1 MTEGTI
7 WRQILLFSIP
17 LILGNLLQQ
26 MYNTVDSIIV
36 GNFVGSNAL
45 AAVGSSTSLICLLI
59 AFSMG
64 ASAGAGVIV
73 SQFYGAGD
81 ENGVQRS
88 AHTALMLALILGIV
102 LTIAGIVFSP
112 AILRWM
118 RTPEEVMNQSVLY
131 LRIYSYGLVFNV
143 IYNMAAGILNAVGN
157 SRRSLMYLAVA
168 SFSNIFLDLWL
179 IGGMHMGVE
188 GAAIAT
194 DISQVLSCIF
204 ALWFLMRVPDIYRI
218 NPKKLSI
225 DRTMAGR
232 IIQVGLPTAIQNTVI
247 SFSNVLVQSG
257 VNGFG
262 ASAMAGFGAYLK
274 VDGFNILPVMSFS
287 MAATTFT
294 GQNYGAGKTDR
305 IRKGLR
311 VTLGMSVLYTIV
323 TGIYSCK
330 VEFKNT

>member
-7 WRQILLFSIP
+7 WRQIFLFSIP

-179 IGGMHMGVE
+179 IGGMHM
-188 GAAIAT
+188 
-194 DISQVLSCIF
+194 
-204 ALWFLMRVPDIYRI
+204 
-218 NPKKLSI
+218 
-225 DRTMAGR
+225 
-232 IIQVGLPTAIQNTVI
+232 
-247 SFSNVLVQSG
+247 
-257 VNGFG
+257 
-262 ASAMAGFGAYLK
+262 
-274 VDGFNILPVMSFS
+274 
-287 MAATTFT
+287 
-294 GQNYGAGKTDR
+294 
-305 IRKGLR
+305 
-311 VTLGMSVLYTIV
+311 
-323 TGIYSCK
+323 
-330 VEFKNT
+330 

>member
-1 MTEGTI
+1 
-7 WRQILLFSIP
+7 
-17 LILGNLLQQ
+17 
-26 MYNTVDSIIV
+26 
-36 GNFVGSNAL
+36 
-45 AAVGSSTSLICLLI
+45 
-59 AFSMG
+59 
-64 ASAGAGVIV
+64 
-73 SQFYGAGD
+73 
-81 ENGVQRS
+81 
-88 AHTALMLALILGIV
+88 MLALILGIV

-294 GQNYGAGKTDR
+294 GQNYGAGK
-305 IRKGLR
+305 IRSESGKD
-311 VTLGMSVLYTIV
+311 
-323 TGIYSCK
+323 
-330 VEFKNT
+330 

>member
-1 MTEGTI
+1 MNGGMRVAAYEKSKSVKLKSISTMTEGTI
-7 WRQILLFSIP
+7 WRQIFLFSIP

-143 IYNMAAGILNAVGN
+143 IYNICAPAHPARNVFYPQMARLLGLEPPQFRN
-157 SRRSLMYLAVA
+157 S
-168 SFSNIFLDLWL
+168 LDSGKGKIIDGSRICNEL
-179 IGGMHMGVE
+179 GFE
-188 GAAIAT
+188 Y
-194 DISQVLSCIF
+194 QY
-204 ALWFLMRVPDIYRI
+204 PD
-218 NPKKLSI
+218 P
-225 DRTMAGR
+225 
-232 IIQVGLPTAIQNTVI
+232 
-247 SFSNVLVQSG
+247 LV
-257 VNGFG
+257 
-262 ASAMAGFGAYLK
+262 MPL
-274 VDGFNILPVMSFS
+274 
-287 MAATTFT
+287 
-294 GQNYGAGKTDR
+294 
-305 IRKGLR
+305 
-311 VTLGMSVLYTIV
+311 
-323 TGIYSCK
+323 
-330 VEFKNT
+330 E

>member
-1 MTEGTI
+1 MNGGMRVAAYEKSKSVKLKSISTMTEGTI
-7 WRQILLFSIP
+7 WRQIFLFSIP

-168 SFSNIFLDLWL
+168 SFFQYFSGFMAYRRNAHGSRGCCNCNRYQPGTFL
-179 IGGMHMGVE
+179 HF
-188 GAAIAT
+188 
-194 DISQVLSCIF
+194 CIMVF
-204 ALWFLMRVPDIYRI
+204 DESSGY
-218 NPKKLSI
+218 
-225 DRTMAGR
+225 
-232 IIQVGLPTAIQNTVI
+232 LPHK
-247 SFSNVLVQSG
+247 SEE
-257 VNGFG
+257 
-262 ASAMAGFGAYLK
+262 
-274 VDGFNILPVMSFS
+274 
-287 MAATTFT
+287 TFH
-294 GQNYGAGKTDR
+294 
-305 IRKGLR
+305 
-311 VTLGMSVLYTIV
+311 
-323 TGIYSCK
+323 
-330 VEFKNT
+330 

>member
-1 MTEGTI
+1 MAAYEKSKSVKLKSISTMTEGTI

-36 GNFVGSNAL
+36 GNFVGSNA
-45 AAVGSSTSLICLLI
+45 LICLLI

-257 VNGFG
+257 VNGQCNG
-262 ASAMAGFGAYLK
+262 GFWCIPESRW
-274 VDGFNILPVMSFS
+274 V
-287 MAATTFT
+287 
-294 GQNYGAGKTDR
+294 
-305 IRKGLR
+305 
-311 VTLGMSVLYTIV
+311 
-323 TGIYSCK
+323 
-330 VEFKNT
+330 